1 MRKETKIA
9 IFTILTV
16 ALAIWG
22 YKYLRGFNILS
33 NKTTVFAVFDR
44 VDGLR
49 VSTPIYVNGLE
60 VGLVADFKQEPGDLN
75 TIVVEMQL
83 DSDIRLP
90 ANAVAEI
97 ITNSLM
103 GGTTINLVFTG
114 TCEGQ
119 ACVQDGARIEGVM
132 KGMLAS
138 FATPTEVAVY
148 MEELNA
154 GLQKLFDTLAYR
166 VGENPDLRKG
176 MDDIQATLAN
186 LRSTTER
193 LDQLTR
199 RSSGSVEK
207 SLASVATI
215 TRTLEESNQQIKT
228 ILDNT
233 ARLSADLQAANVKD
247 IAQETRTSIRQLTAT
262 LETSEK
268 TVAQLGNVLTQLQS
282 GDGALSKLLDD
293 KELATHLSETIR
305 NLDLLLLDI
314 RLHPE
319 RYRRILSGKKIP
331 YQAPAATEG

>member
-33 NKTTVFAVFDR
+33 EKNTLFAVFDR

-49 VSTPIYVNGLE
+49 VSTPIYINGLE
-60 VGLVADFKQEPGDLN
+60 VGLVADFQQEPGDLN
-75 TIVVEMQL
+75 TIVVEMHL
-83 DSDIRLP
+83 DKSIKLP
-90 ANAVAEI
+90 VDAVAEI

-103 GGTTINLVFTG
+103 GGTTINLVFQG
-114 TCEGQ
+114 TCDGGG
-119 ACVQDGARIEGVM
+119 CLQDGARIKGVM

-138 FATPTEVAVY
+138 FATPDEVAVY
-148 MEELNA
+148 MKELNS

-166 VGENPDLRKG
+166 VGENPDLRQG

-193 LDQLTR
+193 LDQLTL

-207 SLASVATI
+207 SLASVASI
-215 TRTLEESNQQIKT
+215 TKTLEESNQQIKV

-233 ARLSADLQAANVKD
+233 ARLSEDLRAADVKG
-247 IAQETRTSIRQLTAT
+247 IALETRTGIRQLTST

-268 TVAQLGNVLTQLQS
+268 TVAQLGSVLTQLQS
-282 GDGALSKLLDD
+282 GEGALSKLLQD